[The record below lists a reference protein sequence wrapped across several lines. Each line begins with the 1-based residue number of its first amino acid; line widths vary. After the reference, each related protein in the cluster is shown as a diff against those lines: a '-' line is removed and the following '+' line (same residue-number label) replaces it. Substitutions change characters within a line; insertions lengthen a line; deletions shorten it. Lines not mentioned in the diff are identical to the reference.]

1 MGAYLKIVEQ
11 GEYAYFFL
19 CTKWDTMA
27 SVIAYAGNKPIA
39 VTYPDHEQ
47 FGLISDPIKVNF
59 L

>member
-1 MGAYLKIVEQ
+1 MKIVEQ